1 MVPHLLLTMPAT
13 PIEFPKASD
22 EKTCVLPGW
31 RIPPAAVGAY
41 QDCCLVIATHN
52 RPAEVLD
59 LIDGLS
65 QRKDVPGE
73 IVIADSSLGC
83 CLNER
88 LRIWSSS
95 QAPRPFDLV
104 YVHCPP
110 GLTLQRN
117 IGIDISTREFVFF
130 LDDDARPLENY
141 FYEIRQVFV
150 RDSEK
155 RVGAV
160 GGSVVNEMNRPVCRR
175 WRVRLSI
182 GLVPKVEP
190 MMYDSCGTS
199 TPKGLINGFQGVR
212 RVEVLPGCA
221 FAFRREVLELHR
233 FSSFFGGYSQG
244 EDLEMSLRV
253 GANWEV
259 VCSGD
264 AEVVHQVAPGGR
276 PTSFEKGRMEVR
288 NKFFIWKRHRPK
300 TKLIDRVRFWADVG
314 LLFTFDLLHLFRR
327 PWHIANLKHAA
338 GLLFAT
344 WQCVLAPPQHS
355 EPEAR
360 REYQLAVEP

>member
-1 MVPHLLLTMPAT
+1 MPAT
-13 PIEFPKASD
+13 LIEFPKASD
-22 EKTCVLPGW
+22 EKTWLPGW
-31 RIPPAAVGAY
+31 RIPPTADGAY

-52 RPAEVLD
+52 RPAEVID
-59 LIDGLS
+59 LIGSLS

-73 IVIADSSLGC
+73 IVIADSSLRR
-83 CLNER
+83 CLNEQ
-88 LRIWSSS
+88 LRIWSSQS
-95 QAPRPFDLV
+95 PLPFELV

-130 LDDDARPLENY
+130 LDDDSRPLDNY
-141 FYEIRQVFV
+141 FCEIRQVFV
-150 RDSEK
+150 KDIEK
-155 RVGAV
+155 RIGAV

-175 WRVRLSI
+175 WRLRLAI
-182 GLVPKVEP
+182 GLVPNVEP

-199 TPKGLINGFQGVR
+199 TPKGLISRFQGVR

-221 FAFRREVLELHR
+221 FAFRREVLEQHR

-253 GANWEV
+253 GASWEV
-259 VCSGD
+259 VCSGE

-276 PTSFEKGRMEVR
+276 PTSFEKGCMEVR
-288 NKFFIWKRHRPK
+288 NKFFIWKRHRP
-300 TKLIDRVRFWADVG
+300 TTRLIDRVRFWVDVA
-314 LLFTFDLLHLFRR
+314 LLFTFDLLHFFRR
-327 PWHIANLKHAA
+327 PWRMANLKHAA
-338 GLLFAT
+338 GLLFGT
-344 WQCVLAPPQHS
+344 WQCVFAPPQHS

-360 REYQLAVEP
+360 REYQLAVEA